1 MAVLS
6 LTEAAN
12 LKRYIWEHFH
22 VNLHI
27 HDQCAGQFFSLDEKD
42 DRVREFIV
50 QNFNKRGIPVQVSK
64 DGKYFFTEQ

>member
-27 HDQCAGQFFSLDEKD
+27 HDQCAGQFFSLDEED

-50 QNFNKRGIPVQVSK
+50 QYFN
-64 DGKYFFTEQ
+64 